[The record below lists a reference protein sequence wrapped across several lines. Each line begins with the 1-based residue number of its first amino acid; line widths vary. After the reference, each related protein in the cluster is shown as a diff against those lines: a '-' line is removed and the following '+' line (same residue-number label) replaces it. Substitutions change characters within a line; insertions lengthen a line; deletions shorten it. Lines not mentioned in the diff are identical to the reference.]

1 MSDGNGVECI
11 ELQRSTSWGAVD
23 GTVCFDDIEE
33 EGERGGAFLFLGDFF
48 EKRFSK
54 LAATFVAHK
63 MRASE
68 KEALKEAP
76 IE

>member
-33 EGERGGAFLFLGDFF
+33 EGEREEVLFCFWAIFLRNGFQNLPPPSLHT
-48 EKRFSK
+48 KCVRVKKK
-54 LAATFVAHK
+54 L
-63 MRASE
+63 
-68 KEALKEAP
+68 
-76 IE
+76 